1 MASNSRRDNPTK
13 QPLPP
18 QVEVVT
24 DAVMDAERA
33 VIGSLLIDPDGAL
46 LRVRNSFRLKHSTRS
61 NSAGYMR
68 LSWPW
73 QIGACR
79 LTF

>member
-1 MASNSRRDNPTK
+1 MASNSRRDNPNK
-13 QPLPP
+13 QALPP

-33 VIGSLLIDPDGAL
+33 VIGSLLIDPRRFSECATRFP
-46 LRVRNSFRLKHSTRS
+46 LRHSTRS
-61 NSAGYMR
+61 NSVGHTR

-73 QIGACR
+73 QIGAWR